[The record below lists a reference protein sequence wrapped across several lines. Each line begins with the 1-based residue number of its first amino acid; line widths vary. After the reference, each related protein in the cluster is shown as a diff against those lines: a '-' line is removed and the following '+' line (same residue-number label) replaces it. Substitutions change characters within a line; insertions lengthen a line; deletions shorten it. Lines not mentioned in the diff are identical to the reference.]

1 MNNFSRSIF
10 FLIVGFLLAIGFSQ
24 VIAAFS
30 EPQPPGTIPPNSNIA
45 EPVNISATSQYKG
58 GALGVGGV
66 FQSDSLAVINGGLI
80 IERRTSTSPGGG
92 CDPSSPEIGR
102 LWLRTTG
109 C

>member
-1 MNNFSRSIF
+1 MNNFSRYFF
-10 FLIVGFLLAIGFSQ
+10 FLIVGFLFAIGFSQ
-24 VIAAFS
+24 VLAAFS
-30 EPQPPGTIPPNSNIA
+30 EPGVPPTGNNPA
-45 EPVNISATSQYKG
+45 EPVNISATTQYKG

-92 CDPSSPEIGR
+92 CDPSSPEAGR